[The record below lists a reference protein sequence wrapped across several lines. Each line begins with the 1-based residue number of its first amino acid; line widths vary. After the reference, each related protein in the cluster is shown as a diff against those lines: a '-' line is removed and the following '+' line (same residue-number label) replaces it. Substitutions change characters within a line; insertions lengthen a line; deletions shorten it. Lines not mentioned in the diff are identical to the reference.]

1 MRRERGAGVHVDPAR
16 ATGQGAKSAGR
27 RHERAAARYE
37 IGLLIA
43 GVVVAALG
51 LLAITAETAW
61 TRISD
66 DPGGFAALVGLTIA
80 LALVTVELPGGA
92 KIGVAGIGLL
102 AVGFD
107 YGVGAAVATGIA
119 VALVH
124 SIRMGLGTRRSLFNG
139 GTVALAAGLGAAAYA
154 GLDAAGWTMLDDLG
168 PAIAGG
174 VAFWAVNIGLLTIAM
189 ASTEGTPAA
198 QLWRERLRWLTPY
211 YLAFGPLA
219 LGSTAAFAVAGVPG
233 LIAFLVPPALVLF
246 SVRQYMERTRES
258 MDEIHQRNR
267 DLTDLFDF
275 AAGLAANA
283 HDGAGLVAYGEQ
295 TLSRLLGTRVTVVVG
310 PEAQGIELAAGGERI
325 GALHIAPSPDFDS
338 ARWERLREALV
349 PHLAT
354 ALESTL
360 LVERVRATHLETIAA
375 LSRSM
380 EAKDLDTGGHTERV
394 ADIAVAIA
402 RRLEVPGAD
411 LDAIHI
417 GALLHDIGKI
427 GIPERILRKPGPL
440 DEAEWAVMKQHPV
453 IAEYI
458 LEGIDVPAVVRH
470 IARWSHERIDGAG
483 YPDGLAGEEIPLAA
497 QIVFVADAFDAITS
511 DRPYRAGRT
520 PRAALDEI
528 RANAGSQFAAHVVA
542 ALEALSHE
550 EPELLGDDQPA
561 SQVA

>member
-1 MRRERGAGVHVDPAR
+1 VDHAREAQRTSNGTQVSRVR
-16 ATGQGAKSAGR
+16 FGR
-27 RHERAAARYE
+27 RYE

-43 GVVVAALG
+43 GVVVASVG
-51 LLAITAETAW
+51 LLALTAGTAW
-61 TRISD
+61 TRISE
-66 DPGGFAALVGLTIA
+66 DPDGFAALAGLTLA

-124 SIRMGLGTRRSLFNG
+124 SIRMRLGVRRSLFNG
-139 GTVALAAGLGAAAYA
+139 GTVALASGLGAAVYA
-154 GLDAAGWTMLDDLG
+154 GLVAAGWTMLDRLG
-168 PAIAGG
+168 PAIAAGI
-174 VAFWAVNIGLLTIAM
+174 AFWAVNIGLLTLAM
-189 ASTEGTPAA
+189 AGTEHTSAA

-219 LGSTAAFAVAGVPG
+219 LASTAAFDAAGVPG
-233 LIAFLVPPALVLF
+233 LVAFLVPPGLVLF
-246 SVRQYMERTRES
+246 SVRQYLDRTRAG
-258 MDEIHQRNR
+258 MDEIRLRNR

-283 HDGAGLVAYGEQ
+283 HDDSGLVAYAER
-295 TLSRLLGTRVTVVVG
+295 TLSRLLRTRVTVVVG
-310 PEAQGIELAAGGERI
+310 PEAQGVELAAGGERI
-325 GALHIAPSPDFDS
+325 GALQLAPGPEFDS

-360 LVERVRATHLETIAA
+360 LVERVRTTHLETIAA

-380 EAKDLDTGGHTERV
+380 EAKDIDTGGHTERV

-402 RRLEVPGAD
+402 RRLGVDGGE

-440 DEAEWAVMKQHPV
+440 DDAEWAVMKQHPV

-470 IARWSHERIDGAG
+470 IARWSHERIDGRG
-483 YPDGLAGEEIPLAA
+483 YPDGLAGENIPLAA

-511 DRPYRAGRT
+511 DRPYRMG
-520 PRAALDEI
+520 RAAGAALEEI

-542 ALEALSHE
+542 ALEALSLE
-550 EPELLGDDQPA
+550 QPDLLGDDQPA

>member
-1 MRRERGAGVHVDPAR
+1 VREVGADRRDGGTLVSPRAR
-16 ATGQGAKSAGR
+16 SAGR
-27 RHERAAARYE
+27 YE
-37 IGLLIA
+37 ITLLIA
-43 GVVVAALG
+43 GVVVAAAG
-51 LLAITAETAW
+51 LLALTASAAW
-61 TRISD
+61 TKIAG
-66 DPGGFAALVGLTIA
+66 DPGGFAALVALTVA

-107 YGVGAAVATGIA
+107 YGVGAAVATGIVVA
-119 VALVH
+119 VVH
-124 SIRMGLGTRRSLFNG
+124 SVRMGLGTRRSLFNG
-139 GTVALAAGLGAAAYA
+139 GTVALAAGAGAAAYA
-154 GLDAAGWTMLDDLG
+154 GLVAAGWTSLDWLG
-168 PAIAGG
+168 PAVAAG

-189 ASTEGTPAA
+189 AGTEGTSAA

-211 YLAFGPLA
+211 YLSFGPLA
-219 LGSTAAFAVAGVPG
+219 LASTAAFDAAGVPG
-233 LIAFLVPPALVLF
+233 LIAFLVPPGLVLF
-246 SVRQYMERTRES
+246 SVRQYIERTRAS
-258 MDEIHQRNR
+258 LDEIWLRNR
-267 DLTDLFDF
+267 DLTDLVDF

-283 HDGAGLVAYGEQ
+283 HDGAGLVAYAER
-295 TLSRLLGTRVTVVVG
+295 TLSRLLGTRVAVVVG
-310 PEAQGIELAAGGERI
+310 ADAHGVELAAGGERI
-325 GALHIAPSPDFDS
+325 GALQIVPGPHFDA

-360 LVERVRATHLETIAA
+360 LVERVRTTHLETIAA

-380 EAKDLDTGGHTERV
+380 EAKDIDTGGHTERV

-402 RRLEVPGAD
+402 HRVGVTGAE

-440 DEAEWAVMKQHPV
+440 DDAEWAVMKQHPV

-458 LEGIDVPAVVRH
+458 LEGIDVPEVVRH

-483 YPDGLAGEEIPLAA
+483 YPDGLAGDDIPLAA

-511 DRPYRAGRT
+511 DRPYRAGRSVV
-520 PRAALDEI
+520 AALEEI
-528 RANAGSQFAAHVVA
+528 RANAGSQFAAHIVA

-550 EPELLGDDQPA
+550 EPQLFGDDQPA
-561 SQVA
+561 SKVA